1 MGIEIERRFLVENED
16 WKSQVILSEDFIQ
29 AYLNSSIDKWSTRI
43 RIIDNNKAFITL
55 KSSLNGLVNNEFE
68 YSIPTKDAIE
78 LIKLSTYKIIKTRY
92 QLTIHNIDWVVD
104 IFHGSNTSL
113 KIAEIELNSESE
125 EIQVPP
131 WCGQEITGIKSLS
144 NASLAKTPISELS
157 LKDRMNSQRANRP
170 LDCLNNWP
178 YK

>member
-16 WKSQVILSEDFIQ
+16 WKSKVILSEDFSQ
-29 AYLNSSIDKWSTRI
+29 AYLNSNLDEWATRI
-43 RIIDNNKAFITL
+43 RIINNNKAYITL

-68 YSIPTKDAIE
+68 YSIPIKDAIE
-78 LIKLSTYKIIKTRY
+78 LIKLSKYKIIKTRH
-92 QLTIHNIDWVVD
+92 QIKINNKNWVVD
-104 IFHGSNTSL
+104 LFHGSNSSL

-125 EIQVPP
+125 EIQVPS

-157 LKDRMNSQRANRP
+157 LKDRMKTK
-170 LDCLNNWP
+170 DG
-178 YK
+178 